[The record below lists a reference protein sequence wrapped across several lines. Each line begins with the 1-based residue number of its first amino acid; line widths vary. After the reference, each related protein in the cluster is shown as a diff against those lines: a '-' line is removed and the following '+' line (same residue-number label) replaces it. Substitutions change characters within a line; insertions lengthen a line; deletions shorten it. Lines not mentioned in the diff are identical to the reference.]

1 LSSNDF
7 ISRCTLDQV
16 YVIRERIPIDRSAC
30 SPMTRMYSQIIV
42 SIVNT
47 SNLSGI
53 GNTVL
58 EFNFTDTINYK
69 NIYSKNIIFGTEIE
83 INLFLIYLINVL

>member
-1 LSSNDF
+1 
-7 ISRCTLDQV
+7 
-16 YVIRERIPIDRSAC
+16 
-30 SPMTRMYSQIIV
+30 MTRMYSQIIV